1 MATFSDLPNPVDELA
16 EAVAM
21 LVDPPTPDLLDFDWR
36 PIGGELAS
44 LLDQLEDAVESSSS
58 RGGKAASVYKS
69 PAHLDVLALLG
80 DIDRKIAIG
89 LRSVGYRGRLDS
101 PRAQKIKIWA
111 SHAAEWRAVRRDYL
125 HESIFDVRRWVTRG
139 ENILTPDPQTIE
151 TRAQPCPQCKGRT
164 AMVWNADLG
173 ESVQRPSLYL
183 DMATMTVY
191 CRCCGEQWPSSMFGF
206 LRRLLEDRPSRVKVH
221 SAR

>member
-1 MATFSDLPNPVDELA
+1 MATFRDLPNPVDELA

-21 LVDPPTPDLLDFDWR
+21 LVEPPTPDLLDFDWR
-36 PIGGELAS
+36 LIGGELAP

-69 PAHLDVLALLG
+69 PAHLDVVALLT
-80 DIDRKIAIG
+80 DIDRKLAVG
-89 LRSVGYRGRLDS
+89 LRGVGYSGRLDL
-101 PRAQKIKIWA
+101 PRAEKIKIWA
-111 SHAAEWRAVRRDYL
+111 SHAGEWRAVRRDYL

-139 ENILTPDPQTIE
+139 ENILMPDPQVIE
-151 TRAQPCPQCKGRT
+151 TRAQPCPHCKGRT
-164 AMVWNADLG
+164 AMVWNEDLG

-183 DMATMTVY
+183 DMTTLIVH
-191 CRCCGEQWPSSMFGF
+191 CRCCGGQWSQQMHAF
-206 LRRLLEDRPSRVKVH
+206 LALLLEDRSSTEKVR